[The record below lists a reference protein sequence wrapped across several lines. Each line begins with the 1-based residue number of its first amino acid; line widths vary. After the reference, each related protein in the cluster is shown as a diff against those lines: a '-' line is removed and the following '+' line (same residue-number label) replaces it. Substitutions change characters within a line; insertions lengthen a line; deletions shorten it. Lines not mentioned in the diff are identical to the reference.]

1 MKDSELETKIAP
13 RRLPDLAD
21 TPSGGGRNGGE
32 GGTGETGAVETGTN
46 EIGADESERDELLRE
61 VFELQMGMLWLA
73 QKAMRELTARHEL
86 HPPHLMILNLLDG
99 RHPDMVAPHEGG
111 LSMSDFSRSLDIPPA
126 SATAMIDR
134 MIAQELVERGPSEQD
149 RRVVMVR
156 LTGRGREV
164 IEEITTLW
172 HQVQRDAFTVLS
184 TEQLASHLTLM
195 RRLQEGYLQR
205 FPEDARPKSMISTGG
220 PARSGAPGT
229 SEPSGSASFGKKEN
243 L

>member
-1 MKDSELETKIAP
+1 MKDSELEMNGLTGEAP
-13 RRLPDLAD
+13 EQ
-21 TPSGGGRNGGE
+21 TPMPGGG
-32 GGTGETGAVETGTN
+32 
-46 EIGADESERDELLRE
+46 ESGRDAMLRE

-99 RHPDMVAPHEGG
+99 RHPDMLTPHQGG
-111 LSMSDFSRSLDIPPA
+111 LSMSDFVRSLDIPPA

-156 LTGRGREV
+156 LTGRGRGV
-164 IEEITTLW
+164 VGEINALW
-172 HQVQRDAFTVLS
+172 QQIQRDAFTVLS
-184 TEQLASHLTLM
+184 DDQLSAHLTLM

-205 FPEDARPKSMISTGG
+205 FPEEEIAESMFPAGG
-220 PARSGAPGT
+220 PVRSGL
-229 SEPSGSASFGKKEN
+229 SGSTSSSAPNFSDPGFSNEEN
-243 L
+243 I

>member
-1 MKDSELETKIAP
+1 MKDSEVETNGLAGRSLEQAQRP
-13 RRLPDLAD
+13 
-21 TPSGGGRNGGE
+21 GG
-32 GGTGETGAVETGTN
+32 GETGREAM
-46 EIGADESERDELLRE
+46 LRE

-99 RHPDMVAPHEGG
+99 RHPDMLTPHQGG
-111 LSMSDFSRSLDIPPA
+111 LSMSDFSRGMDIPPA

-156 LTGRGREV
+156 LTERGRGV
-164 IEEITTLW
+164 VGEINALW
-172 HQVQRDAFTVLS
+172 QQIQRDAFTVLS
-184 TEQLASHLTLM
+184 DDQLSAHLGLM

-205 FPEDARPKSMISTGG
+205 FPEEAGSRSTVPAGSPAPSAPPGNSDSPRDRDAFGT
-220 PARSGAPGT
+220 PASGQ
-229 SEPSGSASFGKKEN
+229 KEN
-243 L
+243 V